1 MSIVLQCWGLEPLTK
16 CPMIKYNASLHI
28 SSNLSHYNEVCILIY
43 IVAVLVASKWG
54 VSRREWGGCA
64 LLRLVNWLFSGGII
78 ATEEERVAK
87 IWLMMGICTWGRRLG
102 VRNGNNNKMP
112 SNINDINKATAISLQ
127 TGIKRE
133 WNVLL
138 SDWMVRGVE
147 KILRLSCESSSDNYI
162 SNIISVC
169 SDYACQVFDV
179 LYIGFHVGCLSTT
192 YTATAVLVDGWGMSF
207 N

>member
-1 MSIVLQCWGLEPLTK
+1 MSIVLQCWCLEPLPK
-16 CPMIKYNASLHI
+16 CLIIKHNASLHI
-28 SSNLSHYNEVCILIY
+28 SSNLSRYNEVCILIY
-43 IVAVLVASKWG
+43 IVAVLIGSKWG
-54 VSRREWGGCA
+54 VSRMGWWGLEGGCA
-64 LLRLVNWLFSGGII
+64 LLWLVNWLFSGCII

-133 WNVLL
+133 RNVLL

-169 SDYACQVFDV
+169 SD
-179 LYIGFHVGCLSTT
+179 
-192 YTATAVLVDGWGMSF
+192 
-207 N
+207 